1 MALSA
6 YLACPANNEG
16 LSGIC
21 RGRRVRCHGWYHAVT
36 AVLLKAVYGKMVKAR
51 DVIQRML

>member
-21 RGRRVRCHGWYHAVT
+21 RGRRVRCHGWHHAVT
-36 AVLLKAVYGKMVKAR
+36 AVFLKAMYGKNCKDSRRDKA
-51 DVIQRML
+51 DV